1 MLKFGFLLLIFL
13 QVFVLENIA
22 QTGLPDSVKQ
32 EISAIREIEKK
43 GEFVKAIE
51 KLEPYLIKYRNH
63 PRYIAYFYL
72 RLGTCFCRSYKCK
85 IGLSYFKKGFTQ
97 ALQSKDTVLLGK
109 SSLGVGAA
117 YQFLEDYTDSA
128 LYFYSIAK
136 PYLLH
141 TKDSVELTGLNSN
154 IAMLLENSPDKEYSY
169 LTLVKIRE
177 EQADWLGASATHNNL
192 GILYLEMNMPQKAYD
207 SFVKSFTIA
216 DTSGFKSDANI
227 ARRGLIKASYYLGK
241 TDEAFSHF
249 LAYDSLTFTR
259 LHSEDYGNKIL
270 ELETKFKTAEIE
282 RDNLLK
288 QAEIDEKELKLTFL
302 YIAVSIVILLAIIGL
317 FYLDQRR
324 KRLKLAALRKH
335 EKAQE
340 QIKDLV
346 KNQEVKTAYAL
357 LEGQDKE
364 RKRIAQDLHDNLGS
378 ILVTLNMYADTLAQ
392 KPTSEEKNNLAEKIS
407 KLALQANEET
417 RNLSHSLD
425 SGTLKHFGL
434 NTALVD
440 LVDAIKEAKEIE
452 INLEVSVHH
461 INDVEVSL
469 NLYRIIQEL
478 FNNTLKHAKASKIS
492 LELTQTQ
499 DDQISLIYQDDG
511 IGFNKNEVVEQGMGL
526 ANLKIRAEN
535 INGHLTIDSITGNGS
550 TFIIEIENS
559 MA

>member
-1 MLKFGFLLLIFL
+1 MLKVGYLLIFYL
-13 QVFVLENIA
+13 LFFVFTSSA
-22 QTGLPDSVKQ
+22 QSSLPDSVKQ
-32 EISAIREIEKK
+32 EITSIRKIEKT
-43 GEFVKAIE
+43 GDYTKAIE
-51 KLEPYLIKYRNH
+51 KIEPFLIKYKDQ
-63 PRYIAYFYL
+63 PRYKAYFYL
-72 RLGTCFCRSYKCK
+72 RLGTCFCLSYKCK
-85 IGLSYFKKGFTQ
+85 IGLTYFKKGYDQ

-109 SSLGVGAA
+109 SSLGIGAA

-136 PYLLH
+136 PYLLYS
-141 TKDSVELTGLNSN
+141 KDSIELSGLKSN
-154 IAMLLENSPDKEYSY
+154 IAMLVENSPDKEKSY
-169 LTLVKIRE
+169 LALAKIRE
-177 EQADWLGASATHNNL
+177 DQGDWLGATATHNNL
-192 GILYLEMNMPQKAYD
+192 GVLYLEIDKPQKAYD
-207 SFVKSFTIA
+207 SFLKSYKIA
-216 DTSGFKSDANI
+216 QTNGFNADAST
-227 ARRGLIKASYYLGK
+227 AQRGLIKASYYLGK
-241 TDEAFSHF
+241 TEEAFGHF

-259 LHSEDYGNKIL
+259 LHSEDYEHKIL

-288 QAEIDEKELKLTFL
+288 QAEIEEKEVRLKFL
-302 YIAVSIVILLAIIGL
+302 YIAIIVVFLLSIAGY

-324 KRLKLAALRKH
+324 KRVKLAALRKN
-335 EKAQE
+335 EKAQ
-340 QIKDLV
+340 QRIKDLV

-392 KPTSEEKNNLAEKIS
+392 KQTAEEKNDLADKIS

-452 INLEVSVHH
+452 INLEIGLQK
-461 INDVEVSL
+461 INNVEVSL

-478 FNNTLKHAKASKIS
+478 FNNTLKHANASKIS

-499 DDQISLIYQDDG
+499 DDHISLIYEDNG
-511 IGFNKNEVVEQGMGL
+511 IGFDEKEVNEKGMGL
-526 ANLKIRAEN
+526 ANLKLRTEN
-535 INGHLTIDSITGNGS
+535 INGHLTIDSNAGKGS
-550 TFIIEIENS
+550 TFIIEIENTS
-559 MA
+559 A